1 MLASWKE
8 SCYKSRQLIKKQRHH
23 FAKKGQSYIFSVS
36 HAQMNMG
43 DEEGWAPKNW
53 CFQTVVLEKTL
64 ENPLDSKNIK
74 AVSLKGNQS
83 WIFIGRADAK
93 AEAPLLW
100 SLDLKRRFTGKDP
113 DAGKNWRR
121 KVKGAAEDEI
131 IRYHHWLNGREF
143 EQILG
148 DSGGQRSLVC
158 YSPLGSQKSDMTQWL
173 NNNSYHCNH
182 CSDHIHPRDWDL

>member
-23 FAKKGQSYIFSVS
+23 FAKKGQSYIFSIS

-74 AVSLKGNQS
+74 AVSLKGTQS

-100 SLDLKRRFTGKDP
+100 SLDLKRPWETWERPWCWQKLK
-113 DAGKNWRR
+113 A
-121 KVKGAAEDEI
+121 KGE
-131 IRYHHWLNGREF
+131 
-143 EQILG
+143 
-148 DSGGQRSLVC
+148 GGSR
-158 YSPLGSQKSDMTQWL
+158 G
-173 NNNSYHCNH
+173 
-182 CSDHIHPRDWDL
+182 WDN